1 MCDGAITNMSES
13 IMTKFGVGQDEFI
26 FRLYSI
32 ALVAI
37 GSAAMITGDVADGL
51 VWMFQAG
58 TYAEQQS
65 NAPLEDRTWSSMS
78 KIGVMILFSTMG
90 FFGSSCSAAITKNF
104 GALAMSITSTAR
116 KATTLFLSFLLFD
129 NACTLEHIAGIA
141 VFVVALLAKSMK
153 RGGKQKPKLKKPR
166 TVRRVLSSDMELAVG
181 GGGGG
186 GEKPPRQKVHNT
198 SSFDSM
204 DSFGQRSTGV
214 RERRNGETASPAV
227 TPRTRNSDTE
237 DTKYSPKVRY
247 HVV

>member
-13 IMTKFGVGQDEFI
+13 IMTNFGVGQDEFI

-37 GSAAMITGDVADGL
+37 GSAAMITGDVTDGL
-51 VWMFQAG
+51 VWMFQPG

-65 NAPLEDRTWSSMS
+65 NVPLEDRTWSSMS
-78 KIGVMILFSTMG
+78 KLGVMILFSTMG

-104 GALAMSITSTAR
+104 GALAMSVTSTAR

-129 NACTLEHIAGIA
+129 NACTLEHIVGIA
-141 VFVVALLAKSMK
+141 VFIVALLAKSMK

-166 TVRRVLSSDMELAVG
+166 TVRRVLPADLELAVV
-181 GGGGG
+181 GGG
-186 GEKPPRQKVHNT
+186 GEKPSRQKVHHT

-214 RERRNGETASPAV
+214 RERRNGETTSPAV
-227 TPRTRNSDTE
+227 TPRSRNSDTE